1 MRFSQPSTWAVERK
15 LTRESWQR
23 MKMKWNAWSFIFAS
37 CFSLIM
43 CLVEK
48 FWKKML
54 DLIHQCFFR
63 VRKIATPGKPKD
75 MMVVCCNVRLNDQY
89 FLWSSFSLVEVCLH
103 GSLAKSTISF
113 FFFFLH
119 LSHCLPYSEDKDF
132 VSDFFQKIKTTEQQL
147 RKSLPKNIQMPQEVK

>member
-113 FFFFLH
+113 FFFF
-119 LSHCLPYSEDKDF
+119 YSPF
-132 VSDFFQKIKTTEQQL
+132 
-147 RKSLPKNIQMPQEVK
+147 SLPSLIWRQRLCFRFLSKNQNNRTAIKKKSTKEYTNASRS

>member
-1 MRFSQPSTWAVERK
+1 MRYRQPSTWAVERK
-15 LTRESWQR
+15 LTQESWQR

-43 CLVEK
+43 YLVEK

-54 DLIHQCFFR
+54 DLIHQCFLR

-75 MMVVCCNVRLNDQY
+75 MMMVCCNVRLNDQY
-89 FLWSSFSLVEVCLH
+89 FLWSSFSLAEVCLH

-113 FFFFLH
+113 FFFFYTFLTAF
-119 LSHCLPYSEDKDF
+119 LTLKTKTLFQISFKKSKQQNSNYEKVYQRIYKCLK
-132 VSDFFQKIKTTEQQL
+132 K
-147 RKSLPKNIQMPQEVK
+147 

>member
-1 MRFSQPSTWAVERK
+1 MRYRQPSTWAVERK
-15 LTRESWQR
+15 LTQESWQR

-43 CLVEK
+43 YLVEK

-54 DLIHQCFFR
+54 DLIHQCFLR

-75 MMVVCCNVRLNDQY
+75 MMMVCCNVRLNDQY
-89 FLWSSFSLVEVCLH
+89 FLWSSFSLAEVCLH

-113 FFFFLH
+113 FFFFT
-119 LSHCLPYSEDKDF
+119 PF
-132 VSDFFQKIKTTEQQL
+132 
-147 RKSLPKNIQMPQEVK
+147 SLPSLLWRQRLCFRFLLKNQNNRTAIKKKSTKEYTNASRS